1 MSKNELQEDLEELM
15 TTERILD
22 CELGKAFDYII
33 THSYTYIPNAS
44 SCLMFLVPHT
54 YSHLTIMNTAPRT
67 NTAMRIN
74 GLEAT
79 ASANIPQKNEAIL
92 KEKKMESN

>member
-1 MSKNELQEDLEELM
+1 MLM

-22 CELGKAFDYII
+22 YELGRAFDYIII
-33 THSYTYIPNAS
+33 THSYTYIPDAS
-44 SCLMFLVPHT
+44 SRLMFLVPHT
-54 YSHLTIMNTAPRT
+54 YSHLTIMNAAPRT

-79 ASANIPQKNEAIL
+79 ASAIVPQKNEVIL
-92 KEKKMESN
+92 KVKK